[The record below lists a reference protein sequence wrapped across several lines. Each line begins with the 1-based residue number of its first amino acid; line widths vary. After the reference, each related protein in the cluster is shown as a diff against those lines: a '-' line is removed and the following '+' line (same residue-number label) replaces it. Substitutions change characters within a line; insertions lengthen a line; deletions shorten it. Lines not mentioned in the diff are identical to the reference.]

1 MTKKGNP
8 IQELPTPR
16 EVTDPGIASG
26 LSFASWE
33 ACVAANLDLWK
44 WEQGLYPRSF
54 VVRVQAWYR
63 LHNLVKLHSEV
74 EAARAAKK
82 KARKRGS

>member
-1 MTKKGNP
+1 MTKRGEP
-8 IQELPTPR
+8 IQELPAPR
-16 EVTDPGIASG
+16 EVTDPGIASS

-33 ACVAANLDLWK
+33 ACVGARLNLWK

-54 VVRVQAWYR
+54 VARVIAWYR
-63 LHNLVKLHSEV
+63 LHNLVELHSEV

-82 KARKRGS
+82 KARKRR